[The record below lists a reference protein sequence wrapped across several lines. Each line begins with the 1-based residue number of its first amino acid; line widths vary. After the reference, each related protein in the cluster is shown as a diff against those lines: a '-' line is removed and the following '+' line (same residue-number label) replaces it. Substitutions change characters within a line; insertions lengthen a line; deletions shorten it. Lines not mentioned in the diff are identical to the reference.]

1 MHPDTHVLT
10 ARLGP
15 TAPCSARVMP
25 HSWKRKTGET
35 YMVYLC
41 GRPLPNRG
49 RCVLGRET
57 AIQKMVW
64 SPDGWLRTD
73 DGQGVPQVSVPAPN
87 LPPHPFPAPPV
98 REDFDSPELPIDFQW
113 LRTPYPER
121 LWSLTQRPGFLRLFG
136 RETLGSQFEQA
147 LVARRQQAHCFTAS
161 TRMEF
166 EPEHFQQAA
175 GLILYY
181 HATKFHYLF
190 LTEDDT
196 IGRHLCVMSCVTD
209 VGDSFSAP
217 IPLPAGTGN
226 IELRM
231 EVDYERLIFAYRLPD
246 DVWRVLPQVY
256 DASIVSDEAGPPTL
270 PNFTGAFVGVCC
282 QDVAGTRRP
291 ADFDYFEYR
300 ERDYRP
306 QLTF

>member
-1 MHPDTHVLT
+1 VET
-10 ARLGP
+10 GE
-15 TAPCSARVMP
+15 
-25 HSWKRKTGET
+25 GET
-35 YMVYLC
+35 YIVYLC

-57 AIQKMVW
+57 AIQKMEW
-64 SPDGWLRTD
+64 SADGWLRTA
-73 DGQGVPQVSVPAPN
+73 DGGGVPQLSVPAPA
-87 LPPHPFPAPPV
+87 LPAHPFTAPAA
-98 REDFDSPELPIDFQW
+98 REEFDSPVLPMDFQW

-121 LWSLTQRPGFLRLFG
+121 LWSLTERPGFLRLYG

-147 LVARRQQAHCFTAS
+147 LVARRQQAFCFTAT

-166 EPEHFQQAA
+166 QPQHFQQAA

-190 LTEDDT
+190 LTEDET
-196 IGRHLCVMSCVTD
+196 IGRHLRIMSCLTD
-209 VGDSFSAP
+209 VGDSFSTP
-217 IPLPAGTGN
+217 IPLAEETGD

-231 EVDYERLIFAYRLPD
+231 DVDFERLLFAYRLPGQT
-246 DVWRVLPQVY
+246 WQPLPQVF

-270 PNFTGAFVGVCC
+270 PNFTGAFAGVCC
-282 QDVAGTRRP
+282 QDGEGTRKP

-300 ERDYRP
+300 EREYQPRLAFD
-306 QLTF
+306 